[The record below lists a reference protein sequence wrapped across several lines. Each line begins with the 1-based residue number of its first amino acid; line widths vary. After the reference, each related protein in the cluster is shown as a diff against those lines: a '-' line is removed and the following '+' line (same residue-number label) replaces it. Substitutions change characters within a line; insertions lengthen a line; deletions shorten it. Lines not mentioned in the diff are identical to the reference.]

1 VKTALLIASDE
12 ALRARLLRALADCSV
27 FFARDDEDAFK
38 ALRLVDID
46 FVLRDCAVPAQDL
59 DVFMDLLRQ
68 VAPDAL
74 AIAVGAPGELGGVA
88 DFVLPAAF
96 THRDL
101 ELALQQAD
109 ERRQLV
115 REVTALRGQ
124 GPAAPAAP
132 ASPEPSWEGQA
143 LTRVL
148 RDFAR
153 AFAAGF
159 DLPRV
164 IEMILDAIGELV
176 RPTRSALLMPE
187 PAGRIYR
194 IVAHRGL
201 APLIVESLRLHAADG
216 LCRWLVAEGRPA
228 RLPDLVDPQV
238 ARELTLAQGIVAVP
252 LLAHGDLVAVLVI
265 GRPVFGT
272 GYGRYQ
278 TETLFDLATH
288 LATGI
293 RDIELHN
300 QLQGEKEFRERILE
314 HMSNGVITIG
324 CDQRVSIM
332 NRRAEEIL
340 DLPAA
345 AVVNHDLR
353 ALPSPL
359 GDMLYETLASG
370 RARPRG
376 EIHLARRDL
385 SLEVATYPVRG
396 DDEAPLG
403 AVLVFEDLT
412 AVKRLAEERRRTE
425 QLQLL
430 ARVVARIAD
439 EIKNPL
445 VSINTFMELIQERYD
460 DPAFRQEFSGV
471 VGRDVRRLVQVF
483 EKLAGLVSE
492 GELHLAPVDAPAI
505 ADAVALAIAA
515 DEDLGKHTRVECSA
529 EPHLPP
535 VRADAAQLRKALLYL
550 VRFLA
555 HASAPPAAA
564 VGIALG
570 LADGGQAVGIAVTSH
585 TAAISPARLKG
596 LFDPVQMAQESLIDL
611 GPAVSQRVI
620 EAQGGQLRARPG
632 QHEFGFDITLPV
644 DPS

>member
-1 VKTALLIASDE
+1 
-12 ALRARLLRALADCSV
+12 LRARLLRALADCSV
-27 FFARDDEDAFK
+27 FFARDDDDALK

-46 FVLRDCAVPAQDL
+46 FVLRDCALPAQDL
-59 DVFMDLLRQ
+59 EGFMDLLRQ
-68 VAPDAL
+68 VAPDTL
-74 AIAVGAPGELGGVA
+74 AIAVGASPDLAGAA
-88 DFVLPAAF
+88 DFMLPAAF
-96 THRDL
+96 SQRDL
-101 ELALQQAD
+101 EVALQQAD

-115 REVTALRGQ
+115 REVTALRAQ
-124 GPAAPAAP
+124 GAAAPAVP

-187 PAGRIYR
+187 PGGWAYR

-201 APLIVESLRLHAADG
+201 APLIVESLRLPAGEG

-228 RLPDLVDPQV
+228 RLGELADPQV

-252 LLAHGDLVAVLVI
+252 LLAHGDLVALLVI

-272 GYGRYQ
+272 GYGRRE

-293 RDIELHN
+293 RDIALHH

-324 CDQRVSIM
+324 RDERVSIM

-340 DLPAA
+340 GLSAA

-359 GDMLYETLASG
+359 GDMLYETLAGG

-385 SLEVATYPVRG
+385 ALEVATYPVRG

-412 AVKRLAEERRRTE
+412 AVKRLAEARRRTE

-430 ARVVARIAD
+430 TRVVARIAD

-445 VSINTFMELIQERYD
+445 VSINTFMELIHERYD

-492 GELHLAPVDAPAI
+492 GELHLAAVDAPAI
-505 ADAVALAIAA
+505 AEDVALAIAA
-515 DEDLGKHTRVECSA
+515 DEDLGKLARVEPSA
-529 EPHLPP
+529 EPDLPL
-535 VRADAAQLRKALLYL
+535 VRADGGQLRKALLYL
-550 VRFLA
+550 VRYLA
-555 HASAPPAAA
+555 HVSRPPVA
-564 VGIALG
+564 VSIALER
-570 LADGGQAVGIAVTSH
+570 ADEGRAVRIAVASR
-585 TAAISPARLKG
+585 TAALSPDRLLG

-620 EAQGGQLRARPG
+620 EAQGGQLRVRPG
-632 QHEFGFDITLPV
+632 RHEIAFDITLPAE
-644 DPS
+644 PA